1 MIPWQKTACR
11 WTLYWSRVDCDE
23 KKRSLAPAVILAGDR
38 LCLKMITTPPSPV
51 PVQCPILARL
61 TEQSN
66 PCPHFIEQSFY
77 SVKARLFDNHRIFD
91 HFSLRFAGSRPILS
105 LQKPLTPHTFGRFWK
120 SQRIKFKQNHS
131 PHAHRGFRKSCYLSK
146 LLKMEFDCCQG
157 NILSIRD
164 GWMMV
169 HQ

>member
-1 MIPWQKTACR
+1 MIPWQTTACR

-66 PCPHFIEQSFY
+66 PCPHFTEQSFY

-105 LQKPLTPHTFGRFWK
+105 WQKPLTPHIHLDVF
-120 SQRIKFKQNHS
+120 
-131 PHAHRGFRKSCYLSK
+131 
-146 LLKMEFDCCQG
+146 G
-157 NILSIRD
+157 NINTSLNNFTLPMLIEALENFVRYQNC
-164 GWMMV
+164 W
-169 HQ
+169 